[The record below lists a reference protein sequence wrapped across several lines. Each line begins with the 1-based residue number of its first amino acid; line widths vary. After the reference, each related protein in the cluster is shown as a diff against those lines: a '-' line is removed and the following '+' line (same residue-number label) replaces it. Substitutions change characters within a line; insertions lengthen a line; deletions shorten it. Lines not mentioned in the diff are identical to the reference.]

1 MSIAAAILSA
11 QKTKQAALE
20 QAMPAFGNPTSF
32 TLAGTPYAAAIVR
45 SGVRKTFDEH
55 GHSQQIE
62 TLRID
67 VRKAVLATRPADS
80 AVVTCGGVEWF
91 LDADQPQVDGGH
103 TWIMRYKRFV

>member
-1 MSIAAAILSA
+1 MTAAALQAFRA
-11 QKTKQAALE
+11 QGQATREALR
-20 QAMPAFGNPTSF
+20 PGTF
-32 TLAGTPYAAAIVR
+32 TLASTSYAAAIVR

-67 VRKAVLATRPADS
+67 VRKDVLATRPADS

-91 LDADQPQVDGGH
+91 LDADAAQVDGGH